1 MAKAQVISYEYVC
14 DMSGVKL
21 SADEVEHRTLTT
33 PKGFKVALDLCPSQA
48 EAFDAAVVDF
58 ETASEVLAVFAAK
71 GSRAKSVRPRQ
82 VVPGQP
88 GATATSVVKAVTDA
102 ARAEQVRTFDPA
114 QVRAWALA
122 NGVAGVGR
130 RGRVPAEVVA
140 AWRKATG

>member
-71 GSRAKSVRPRQ
+71 GSRAKGARPRPSTPRPQ
-82 VVPGQP
+82 VPAAN
-88 GATATSVVKAVTDA
+88 GAAV
-102 ARAEQVRTFDPA
+102 QVREFDPA
-114 QVRAWALA
+114 TVRAWALA
-122 NGVAGVGR
+122 NGVEGVGR

-140 AWRKATG
+140 AWRKATGA